1 MFAPPEVLV
10 LEDDPAQLTAVV
22 DVIRAAGLEPLQA
35 RSPAQAM
42 SRLAHFQPIL
52 AVLDLDMS
60 MAPPEERTTS
70 VHDVLHRLRDTHINC
85 IALVYSAAVETIDQQ
100 AAVYDAHPTALFQ
113 SKRHGLDR
121 LVARIDGLLT
131 SRLGDLAVRGGMVT
145 HLPSGAHHNH
155 RVAVTLI
162 TATRANRTLHLGDSD
177 ARAARRFQRWLEE
190 VGSRVTVRPLGNRF
204 YQLAVMGENEGGG

>member
-10 LEDDPAQLTAVV
+10 LEDDPAQLDALTGVV
-22 DVIRAAGLEPLQA
+22 RDAGLEPIPA

-42 SRLAHFQPIL
+42 RRLDNFQPIL

-60 MAPPEERTTS
+60 MAPPEERT
-70 VHDVLHRLRDTHINC
+70 VGVPDVLRRLRDGHVNC
-85 IALVYSAAVETIDQQ
+85 AVLVFSAAVETIDQQ

-113 SKRHGLDR
+113 SKRHGLER
-121 LVARIDGLLT
+121 LVTRIDGLLT
-131 SRLGDLAVRGGMVT
+131 SRLGDLGVRGGMVT
-145 HLPSGAHHNH
+145 HLPSGEHYNH
-155 RVAVTLI
+155 RVAVSLI

-190 VGSRVTVRPLGNRF
+190 VGSSVSVRPLGNRF
-204 YQLAVMGENEGGG
+204 YQLGTRPETPP